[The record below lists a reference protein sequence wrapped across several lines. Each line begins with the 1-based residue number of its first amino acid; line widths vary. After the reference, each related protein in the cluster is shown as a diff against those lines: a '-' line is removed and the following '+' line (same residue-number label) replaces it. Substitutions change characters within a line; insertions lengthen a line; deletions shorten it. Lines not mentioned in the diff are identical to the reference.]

1 MNRDPYA
8 VALSNALTEIQTA
21 YPDINHSFIFTYD
34 NTIINQDPKIDQRTM
49 NRIMVSFEE
58 LKEKTKPI
66 GDIQNFQF
74 STKTGNFTLFAVK
87 DMYIVFETSE
97 NVDKNQ
103 IYAIRKVILPTILK
117 VVDAIAVSEVVAENH
132 LQTEK
137 PPKEL
142 TVDMLSGFFAGD
154 AVQID
159 LETLLD
165 IMKIDDQNEDDD
177 EDALENVDH
186 VRIETFRGD
195 STLCKVKEIS
205 DPNFKGKNLVR
216 IPEKICRTLEIQK
229 GDLVKVKPL
238 L

>member
-1 MNRDPYA
+1 M
-8 VALSNALTEIQTA
+8 E
-21 YPDINHSFIFTYD
+21 
-34 NTIINQDPKIDQRTM
+34 
-49 NRIMVSFEE
+49 SFEE

-74 STKTGNFTLFAVK
+74 STKTGDFTLFAVK

-97 NVDKNQ
+97 KTDKNQ

-117 VVDAIAVSEVVAENH
+117 VVDAIAPSPEVVAENH

-159 LETLLD
+159 LETLLE
-165 IMKIDDQNEDDD
+165 IIKTDDQTEDDD
-177 EDALENVDH
+177 EDILENIDH